1 MAYNTFVTSTDVITL
16 TKPIINVPNT
26 AILDNITLKFRVTL
40 KNNSAAPITVTAPEL
55 LNACPRVALKSDG
68 NISHLDISAYNLALI
83 NAFRETKSV
92 SPFKRIGSTTVGA
105 NTTAVKE
112 FYLKIDEGDVVA
124 IRKKSLNLEVNFTE
138 AVKENI
144 TIQAAS
150 VMPTY
155 SMGVIEDEAADLVN
169 KYGDSCELA
178 AEPKI
183 YSMEV
188 DVPANT
194 TLTPVLSLQYGSLI
208 RRAII
213 CCHTLNT
220 ANGTASIVP
229 DVTPDNIGLIATNP
243 TRNILID
250 ADAATF
256 REKQDDEY
264 FIDDIAN
271 RPAGVFLLDFA
282 NTLAADGMG
291 LKGWRLGVDDFRI
304 AIKTS
309 VPCRVRVIFI
319 EHVVNT
325 DAFDGGY
332 MPILESPL
340 GF

>member
-1 MAYNTFVTSTDVITL
+1 MAYNTFVTHTDVITL

-26 AILDNITLKFRVTL
+26 GILDNITLRFRVTL
-40 KNNSAAPITVTAPEL
+40 KNNSASPITVTADEL
-55 LNACPRVALKSDG
+55 LNACPRLALKSDG
-68 NISHLDISAYNLALI
+68 NISHVDTSAYALALV

-92 SPFKRIGSTTVGA
+92 SPFKRIGTTTVGA
-105 NTTAVKE
+105 NTTETKE
-112 FYLKIDEGDVVA
+112 FFLKINEGDILA
-124 IRKKSLNLEVNFTE
+124 CNKKSLTLEVGFN
-138 AVKENI
+138 ANVKQNI
-144 TIQAAS
+144 TIEAAS

-155 SMGVIEDEAADLVN
+155 SMGVVEDTEADLTS
-169 KYGDSCELA
+169 KYGDSAELA

-183 YSMEV
+183 YTMEV

-213 CCHTLNT
+213 CCHSLNT
-220 ANGTASIVP
+220 ANGTASVVP
-229 DVTPDNIGLIATNP
+229 NVTPDSIGLIATNP

-256 REKQDDEY
+256 REKQDDQY

-291 LKGWRLGVDDFRI
+291 LKGWRLGVDDFRL
-304 AIKTS
+304 AIKTP
-309 VPCRVRVIFI
+309 VPCRMRVIFI

-325 DAFDGGY
+325 TAFDAGY